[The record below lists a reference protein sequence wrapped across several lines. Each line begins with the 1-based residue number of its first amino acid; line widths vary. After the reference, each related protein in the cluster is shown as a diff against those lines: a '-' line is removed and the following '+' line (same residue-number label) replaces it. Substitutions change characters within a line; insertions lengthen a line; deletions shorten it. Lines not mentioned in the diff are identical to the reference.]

1 MLENIKFSYVVA
13 EKQNNLFTNQHVV
26 YKCKIQY
33 NGKSYTFTY
42 QCNPRYT
49 KPELR
54 DVLDC
59 LFSDASAGQ
68 YELDDFFSEFGYTK
82 PSEAI
87 KAHKACIRTMKALE
101 RLFGDEYEAIQDE
114 IQGL

>member
-13 EKQNNLFTNQHVV
+13 DEQKDLFTNQHVL

-33 NGKSYTFTY
+33 NGKSYSFPY
-42 QCNPRYT
+42 QCNKNYT
-49 KPELR
+49 PELK

-59 LFSDASAGQ
+59 LFLDASCAD
-68 YELDDFFSEFGYTK
+68 YTLDEFAEEFGYTK
-82 PSEAI
+82 PSIAI
-87 KAHKACIRTMKALE
+87 KVHKACIRTMKALE
-101 RLFGDEYEAIQDE
+101 RLFGDEYGAIQDE